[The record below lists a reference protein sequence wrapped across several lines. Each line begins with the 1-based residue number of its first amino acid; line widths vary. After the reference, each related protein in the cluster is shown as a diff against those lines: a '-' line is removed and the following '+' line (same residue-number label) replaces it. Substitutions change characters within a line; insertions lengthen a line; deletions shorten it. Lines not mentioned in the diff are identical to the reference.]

1 MLGDTTTPMS
11 NFFVAL
17 KEWQDLAGAT
27 LGSLIS
33 LAVTLIV
40 AYIPMRRDDLTAAML
55 VISNLVAARARYTSL
70 QAVAK
75 SRSIPADDY
84 PFWLS
89 EKLLQSRP
97 KITST
102 YAAASMRVM
111 ATDVHIASHISL
123 FDMTM
128 REMDEKL
135 ERLSSDFHA
144 KRTGQSELRSLEAMK
159 VDAQLLANELEL
171 LATHAQCAETLITSL
186 VLSHSRHWTRLKRR
200 FRMSPEEQQ
209 FLATLK

>member
-1 MLGDTTTPMS
+1 MS
-11 NFFVAL
+11 GETIITMSSFFVAL

-33 LAVTLIV
+33 LTVALIV
-40 AYIPMRRDDLTAAML
+40 AHLPMRRDDVTAAML
-55 VISNLVAARARYTSL
+55 VISNLVAARARHTQL
-70 QAVAK
+70 LALAE
-75 SRSIPADDY
+75 SRSIPSDDY
-84 PFWLS
+84 PLWLS

-102 YAAASMRVM
+102 YAAASMRLM
-111 ATDVHIASHISL
+111 ATDVHIASHISI

-144 KRTGQSELRSLEAMK
+144 KRAGQSKLRTLEAMK
-159 VDAQLLANELEL
+159 ADAQLLATELEL
-171 LATHAQCAETLITSL
+171 LATHAHCAEKLITSL
-186 VLSHSRHWTRLKRR
+186 VLAHSRHWTKLKRW
-200 FRMSPEEQQ
+200 FRVPLEEQQ
-209 FLATLK
+209 FWATLK